1 MSFVDTFRKLGP
13 PWLVDNEVGESLA
26 TMLDTFAAR
35 ARAALTARFPAY
47 APDAAALAALG
58 RDRRIVRGIGEP
70 AAAYAARLS
79 RAFTD
84 LQTRG
89 NPYSLMEQ
97 IRAFLQVD
105 CKLRT
110 FDANGNVYTLDTDG
124 TRSASIPG
132 VGAGILTWPVTG
144 SEQWSQFCVAIFPTA
159 DESSTVA
166 EPWASSASGAT
177 RTTIGTTATE
187 NEVAGIRSIIR
198 EWKPAGTVCQWIVVA
213 YDAASFDEASDP
225 AKIPDYT
232 YRNWSTITS
241 GVRVPSRLSTAR
253 YFSGANR

>member
-1 MSFVDTFRKLGP
+1 MRFVDTFRKLGP
-13 PWLVDNEVGESLA
+13 PWLIDNEVGESLA

-105 CKLRT
+105 VLIRT
-110 FDANGNVYTLDTDG
+110 VDVAGNYYEIAVDG
-124 TRSASIPG
+124 TRSTSMA
-132 VGAGILTWPVTG
+132 TG
-144 SEQWSQFCVAIFPTA
+144 LWDWDSPPANDPRWARFWLIIYPTGG
-159 DESSTVA
+159 TL
-166 EPWASSASGAT
+166 PWAFDSAAT
-177 RTTIGTTATE
+177 FGDGSAWGDATVTTEATE
-187 NEVAGIRSIIR
+187 NEVAGLRSIIR
-198 EWKPAGTVCQWIVVA
+198 EWKPAGTRCEWIIVS
-213 YDAASFDEASDP
+213 YDAAYYG
-225 AKIPDYT
+225 PDGLPT
-232 YRNWSTITS
+232 TGTQGDWSTIAS
-241 GVRVPSRLSTAR
+241 GVRGISRNEESAV
-253 YFSGANR
+253 FFAGANR